1 MRIFVAGASGAIGQP
16 LIAELIRLG
25 HSVTGMTQSD
35 AGAKKLIAKGASAT
49 IADAFDPASI
59 EKALK
64 QSQPG
69 VVIDELTSLPKN
81 TADLPA
87 YSARDRKLRL
97 QGGGNLHQAA
107 LACGVRRY
115 IQQGSGFYLKAGP
128 GFADE
133 SVGLAIDASPGVAA
147 SAQMYAA
154 IEERTLK
161 PQPMEGVVLRYGF
174 FYGPNTWYNPDGGAA
189 DQARAQQLPIVG
201 EGLAVWSFVHIE
213 DAAIATAAALT
224 AEPGIYNIVDNDPTP
239 VHLCVPKFAEWVGA
253 PPPPRLTVDAARAV
267 AGRGRRLLQHKAP
280 RRIQRKSTQTPQ
292 LQAPPPSVALTARE
306 SQP

>member
-1 MRIFVAGASGAIGQP
+1 MRIFVAGASGAIGKP

-25 HSVTGMTQSD
+25 YSVTGMTQSD
-35 AGAKKLIAKGASAT
+35 TGAKKLIEQGASAT
-49 IADAFDPASI
+49 IAEAFNPASI

-64 QSQPG
+64 QSQPE

-81 TADLPA
+81 PADLPA

-97 QGGGNLHQAA
+97 EGGGNLHQAA
-107 LACGVRRY
+107 LACGVHRY

-128 GFADE
+128 GLADE
-133 SVGLAIDASPGVAA
+133 SVGLAVDASPGVAA

-253 PPPPRLTVDAARAV
+253 PPPPHLTEEVARTV
-267 AGRGRRLLQHKAP
+267 AGEDAVYYNTKLRGATNEKARNLLNFKPRRLQWL
-280 RRIQRKSTQTPQ
+280 
-292 LQAPPPSVALTARE
+292 
-306 SQP
+306 